1 MNLADFANSLVVLQV
16 AIVLYKQWITAQG
29 RLRLMYWLM
38 IVTGVLG
45 FISNTMLVIVSP
57 EVWGLL
63 ATLALMFWSA
73 AMGAKGLLR
82 LSEDDRYLRELT
94 EAMENIDGS
103 DQRII
108 DDLRSK
114 GIPIWSIDESG
125 KLVRTD

>member
-1 MNLADFANSLVVLQV
+1 MTLADGANSLVVIQV
-16 AIVLYKQWITAQG
+16 AIVLYKQWITSQG

-82 LSEDDRYLRELT
+82 MAADERYLKDLA
-94 EAMENIDGS
+94 EALEGLDGS
-103 DQRII
+103 DTRII
-108 DDLRSK
+108 EDLRAR
-114 GIPIWSIDESG
+114 GIPIWSIDGEG
-125 KLVRTD
+125 KLVRTE